1 MRWLV
6 LAPLLFA
13 ADASARKIVIS
24 EPPIVHACRSGQTW
38 ALVES
43 CLAAQGKVRIE
54 RTLPKA
60 KLVRILQVA
69 DKVEDDAG
77 VYLYIQR
84 ADGSWSIGGMFE
96 GAPYTI
102 MDLTPLTLENH
113 AGYRIDVGQI
123 LRTTTSLDGVTSIP
137 VILSLKRVLFCGG
150 DTYGCPDATTKC
162 DVITH
167 GKTLFT
173 FRGTLAFEK
182 GLVRVVGDRRLGGAS
197 CAASEQVFLGWPV
210 GPAKSP

>member
-6 LAPLLFA
+6 VLLVLVA
-13 ADASARKIVIS
+13 ADASARRIVIS
-24 EPPIVHACRSGQTW
+24 EPPIVHACRSGKTW

-43 CLAAQGKVRIE
+43 CLVALGKVRME
-54 RTLPKA
+54 RTLPRA
-60 KLVRILQVA
+60 KLVRIVQNA
-69 DKVEDDAG
+69 DQVEDDAG
-77 VYLYIQR
+77 VYLYLQR
-84 ADGSWSIGGMFE
+84 ADGSWSIGGMFQ
-96 GAPYTI
+96 GAPYVIMELAPITI
-102 MDLTPLTLENH
+102 ENH
-113 AGYRIDVGQI
+113 AGYRIDVGRI

-137 VILSLKRVLFCGG
+137 VILSLKRVLFCSG

-182 GLVRVVGDRRLGGAS
+182 GLVRVVGDRSKGGSA
-197 CAASEQVFLGWPV
+197 CVPTERVFLGWPV
-210 GPAKSP
+210 RPTKAP